1 MNEEHK
7 PMADKKQVKEPVHPA
22 EVRLQS
28 DNYIQGNILAGF
40 NKPHQVFLFLGFG
53 EGDRRAN
60 AQAWLAELTRPGAD
74 RITTTRHVTD
84 FRVQRSQPNG
94 KGSPEPKSVWM
105 NVGLT
110 HAGLVTLAPELAPD
124 LERYEA
130 FRSGPAGRR
139 KDGTTTADLLGDTGD
154 SAPENWRVGK
164 PGAEPHALLTIAAD
178 DRGELRARVTK
189 ERDLAERAGLTVLR
203 EEHGEALSG
212 VRHGTEHFGFKDG
225 VSQPGIRGFTRSV
238 VRRGRSEDADHPGSP
253 IIASGEFVLGRVRER
268 RDDGALPPPAPK
280 WMWGG
285 SFQVFRR
292 LTQDVPLWNQEM
304 ARLGHPLTA
313 EQLAAKAVGRHPDG
327 RPLRP
332 GEHLGDNDFD
342 YEDDDLGYD
351 TPRFAHIRKMNPRS
365 HRVFGDRTH
374 RILRRGITFGA
385 PNDANQPAGDGERTE
400 RGLLFNAF
408 MASIEEQF
416 EFLQRAWAN
425 NPAFPSV
432 VLDPPEKATE
442 DGADPVVGAATSPCL
457 LRVKGCEDRSLDFK
471 RFVHTTGAVYAFA
484 PSLLTLRGLAAQGA
498 AAARSKD
505 ATQLVGY
512 PAAR

>member
-1 MNEEHK
+1 MI
-7 PMADKKQVKEPVHPA
+7 A
-22 EVRLQS
+22 
-28 DNYIQGNILAGF
+28 
-40 NKPHQVFLFLGFG
+40 
-53 EGDRRAN
+53 
-60 AQAWLAELTRPGAD
+60 
-74 RITTTRHVTD
+74 TTRHVAD
-84 FRVQRSQPNG
+84 FNRKFS
-94 KGSPEPKSVWM
+94 KA
-105 NVGLT
+105 L
-110 HAGLVTLAPELAPD
+110 HELGRDPD
-124 LERYEA
+124 LKALWVNVSLTYQGLLALDSSLGADLGRYPA
-130 FRSGPAGRR
+130 FRSGPAGDREGEAGAR
-139 KDGTTTADLLGDTGD
+139 TTTAALLGDVDASDPRHWVFGRR
-154 SAPENWRVGK
+154 E
-164 PGAEPHALLTIAAD
+164 AEPHALLTIAAD
-178 DRGELRARVTK
+178 DADELKSRREMEEERAR
-189 ERDLAERAGLTVLR
+189 RYGLDVLR
-203 EEHGEALSG
+203 TEVGSALTDDLKG
-212 VRHGTEHFGFKDG
+212 REHFGFKDG
-225 VSQPGIRGFTRSV
+225 ISQPGLRGFTTSV
-238 VRRGRSEDADHPGSP
+238 LRRGRMEDAEHPGSP
-253 IIASGEFVLGRVRER
+253 IIASGEFVLGRVPER
-268 RDDGALPPPAPK
+268 RGYGPVPPPAPE

-332 GEHLGDNDFD
+332 GGQLGDNDFD

-351 TPRFAHIRKMNPRS
+351 TPRFAHIRKMNPRN

-374 RILRRGITFGA
+374 RILRRGITFVA
-385 PNDANQPAGDGERTE
+385 PNDANQPAGQGERTE